1 MDKAREALVNDKHQ
15 LPSKSHSQVVDSEL
29 PQDLDEIDGV
39 LDSSTR
45 GDSETSG
52 LRRRR
57 ENFQKKRTF
66 RRIVALVMGLIMVTV
81 LIVVTYVVY
90 R

>member
-1 MDKAREALVNDKHQ
+1 MDKAREALVKDQHQ
-15 LPSKSHSQVVDSEL
+15 PPSKSQIQVVDTEL

-52 LRRRR
+52 LRKRR
-57 ENFQKKRTF
+57 ENFQKKRKF
-66 RRIVALVMGLIMVTV
+66 RRIVALVMGLIMLTV

>member
-1 MDKAREALVNDKHQ
+1 MDKAREVLVKDEHQ
-15 LPSKSHSQVVDSEL
+15 TPSKSHIQLVDSEL

-66 RRIVALVMGLIMVTV
+66 RRIVALVMGLIMLTV

>member
-1 MDKAREALVNDKHQ
+1 MNDQ
-15 LPSKSHSQVVDSEL
+15 QQPTSKSHIQVVDTEL
-29 PQDLDEIDGV
+29 PHDLDEIDGV

-57 ENFQKKRTF
+57 ENHKKKRTF
-66 RRIVALVMGLIMVTV
+66 RRIVALVMGLIMLTV

-90 R
+90 K